1 MARYFHSIF
10 CVFTAVSFWAI
21 PAWLACPV
29 SGPACPQ
36 SSAIGRCFLF
46 LEYDPHQALVRK
58 LPPLHHEFHLKSSSL
73 LPVPCFT
80 GKVKCWLLWVVI
92 AQRHSGWSHF
102 LCFLK
107 FPPAWLWAV
116 QDKDGLHSFCCS
128 WCLAQSMTPKSCSR
142 LSEIINHF
150 ALLIV
155 SQFQCYYLEIHILS
169 GNEAIKKKK
178 IILAML

>member
-1 MARYFHSIF
+1 MTLTR
-10 CVFTAVSFWAI
+10 
-21 PAWLACPV
+21 P
-29 SGPACPQ
+29 
-36 SSAIGRCFLF
+36 
-46 LEYDPHQALVRK
+46 LVRK

-73 LPVPCFT
+73 LPVPRFT

-142 LSEIINHF
+142 QSEIINHF

-169 GNEAIKKKK
+169 GNEAIKKKNNFSHAVK
-178 IILAML
+178 MSFSQFTWKSKSITAGRYSSPLRRSVCTYVYLGGEVQKDELWVTNI